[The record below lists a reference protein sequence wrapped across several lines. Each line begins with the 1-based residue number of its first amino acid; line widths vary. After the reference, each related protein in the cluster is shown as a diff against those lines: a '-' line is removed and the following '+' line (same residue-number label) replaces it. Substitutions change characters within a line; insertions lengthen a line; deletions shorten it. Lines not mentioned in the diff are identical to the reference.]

1 LSCSTQAPGW
11 AWHPRSDRS
20 VAIFHASR
28 TPRWNVGLVIVL
40 AAAILFLLVL
50 IFRLYIRRNPP
61 RPFRRS
67 SSGNF
72 RRTHRAVGPL
82 VEFEGGEG
90 CRGGSTGCGCA
101 IRFARHAPREYFN
114 EIIGGTKNGH
124 LYFSDEGVDIWQR
137 GKEIAEYY
145 HHVLEPSGEVPIVS
159 YEPIGEPEKKALGL
173 DWLGRDPKR
182 DETRLS
188 SPIFSGTVLINAR
201 FLGTWPFWDSSSLR
215 DTAPS
220 ARFGNL
226 LVFRGT
232 CACGAI
238 LAPAS

>member
-1 LSCSTQAPGW
+1 MERRARHRSGCSD
-11 AWHPRSDRS
+11 SLL
-20 VAIFHASR
+20 AS
-28 TPRWNVGLVIVL
+28 P
-40 AAAILFLLVL
+40 

-114 EIIGGTKNGH
+114 EIIEGTKNGH

-188 SPIFSGTVLINAR
+188 SPIFSGAVLINAR
-201 FLGTWPFWDSSSLR
+201 FLGTWPFWDRSSLR

-220 ARFGNL
+220 ARFGICWS
-226 LVFRGT
+226 FEER
-232 CACGAI
+232 A
-238 LAPAS
+238 LAARSWLPPHTKMPSQRSMPKSRIWKRLNDC